1 MIPLFIVT
9 IKTKQ
14 KMKKTLLVLVVAL
27 VGTAAFSQAGSGF
40 GIKAGL
46 NYNGNGDYFD
56 DAQSVFEN
64 PDRNAGFHIGV
75 YGKLGNRIYVRP
87 ELVYT
92 NTTSGYNEGDLKI
105 QKLDLPVLV
114 GTKVIGP
121 LHVFLGPS
129 FQYLLNTKFDDVK
142 FDDVE
147 NDFTVGLNI
156 GAGVNLGKFGIDLRY
171 ERGFSENEVRFINS
185 NITTLNGD
193 RVDTRPDQLILSFS
207 LKL

>member
-1 MIPLFIVT
+1 
-9 IKTKQ
+9 
-14 KMKKTLLVLVVAL
+14 MKKTLLVLVVAL

>member
-1 MIPLFIVT
+1 
-9 IKTKQ
+9 
-14 KMKKTLLVLVVAL
+14 MKKTLLVLVVAL
-27 VGTAAFSQAGSGF
+27 IGTAAFSQAGSGF

-56 DAQSVFEN
+56 DAQSAFEN

-92 NTTSGYNEGDLKI
+92 NTSSGYDEGDLKI

>member
-1 MIPLFIVT
+1 
-9 IKTKQ
+9 
-14 KMKKTLLVLVVAL
+14 MKRTLLVLAAIL
-27 VGTAAFSQAGSGF
+27 VSATAFAQAGSGF
-40 GIKAGL
+40 GVKAGL
-46 NYNGNGDYFD
+46 NYAGNGDYFD
-56 DAQSVFEN
+56 STRDAFEN

-75 YGKLGNRIYVRP
+75 YGKLGNRLYLRP

-92 NTTSGYNEGDLKI
+92 NTTSDYNEGDLKI
-105 QKLDLPVLV
+105 SKLDLPVLV

-121 LHVFLGPS
+121 LHVFAGPS
-129 FQYLLNTKFDDVK
+129 FQYILNTKFDGVK
-142 FDDVE
+142 FDDIE
-147 NDFTVGLNI
+147 NDFTVGVNL

-171 ERGFSENEVRFINS
+171 ERGFSENEVNFINS